1 MKWQY
6 IFCVFQHQESL
17 CWKFMV
23 QRTISCIS
31 VGTLSHPSRRM
42 PYNTPLPLPSPPPH
56 PPKKKTQT
64 QKQQSN
70 FFYDL
75 LVHLC
80 TRKGEISKKK
90 TFLPCI
96 AGVSPVCECFFQW
109 QCFYS
114 TVAQQLFKVPAFLYS
129 LLVCGKV
136 AFQQTLDVF
145 ADRYYQL
152 CTTFFPGSFL
162 LPCSK
167 PQTWL
172 VYISDI

>member
-6 IFCVFQHQESL
+6 IFCIFQHQESL

-23 QRTISCIS
+23 PRTISCIS

-42 PYNTPLPLPSPPPH
+42 PYNTPLPLPPPP
-56 PPKKKTQT
+56 PPRRKKHKHRNNNQT
-64 QKQQSN
+64 FSTIYSSTFVLGKEKFQRKR
-70 FFYDL
+70 L
-75 LVHLC
+75 LLA
-80 TRKGEISKKK
+80 
-90 TFLPCI
+90 CI

-109 QCFYS
+109 QCFYF

-167 PQTWL
+167 PHTWL

>member
-1 MKWQY
+1 M
-6 IFCVFQHQESL
+6 FFVFSSIR
-17 CWKFMV
+17 KA
-23 QRTISCIS
+23 S
-31 VGTLSHPSRRM
+31 VGSSWCHGLYPVSRWVLYHILPVVCHITLPF
-42 PYNTPLPLPSPPPH
+42 PPPPPH
-56 PPKKKTQT
+56 PPPPRRKKHKHRNNSQT
-64 QKQQSN
+64 FSTIYSSTFVLGKEKFQRKR
-70 FFYDL
+70 L
-75 LVHLC
+75 L
-80 TRKGEISKKK
+80 
-90 TFLPCI
+90 LPCI

-167 PQTWL
+167 PHTWL